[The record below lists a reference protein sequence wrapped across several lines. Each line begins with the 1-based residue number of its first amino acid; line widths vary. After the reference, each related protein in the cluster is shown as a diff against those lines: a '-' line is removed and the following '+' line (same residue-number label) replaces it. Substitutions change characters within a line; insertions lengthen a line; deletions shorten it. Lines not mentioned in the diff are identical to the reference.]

1 MKKIICVLFGGKSSE
16 YEVSLSSSHAVL
28 SNIDRSRYEIVCI
41 GITKDGKWYH
51 FDGDIDAIRTGT
63 WCSDTAA
70 LSPVHFSPND
80 GKLHFLPAENGK
92 APIASLRPDAVFPV
106 LHGKFGEDGTMQG
119 LFAVCGIPVVGCGC
133 TSSGVCMDKAFT
145 KSVVTA
151 DTDIPQA
158 PAVCARPS
166 DMADMDTLRRRC
178 EEKFGYPMFV
188 KPCAAG
194 SSVGVSKVK
203 DAAHFAAAVEKAFAE
218 DTKILIE
225 KAIVGTEVEVAVFE
239 SHGEYF
245 TARPAEIDL
254 GSSEFYD
261 YETKYISD
269 ASGYYLPA
277 RLTAEEEKT
286 VQAYALAIFKALDCR
301 VFARVDFFHT
311 ADGFVFNEI
320 NTIPCFT
327 PISMYPKMMMQD
339 GMSYAELIDRILDA
353 AL

>member
-16 YEVSLSSSHAVL
+16 YDVSLSSSHAVL
-28 SNIDRSRYEIVCI
+28 SNIDNDRYDIIRI
-41 GITKDGKWYH
+41 GITRDGKWYC
-51 FDGDIDAIRTGT
+51 FDGNIEDIRTGA
-63 WCSDTAA
+63 WCDDTDA

-80 GKLHFLPAENGK
+80 GKLHFQPSAKGNSPRE
-92 APIASLRPDAVFPV
+92 AVRPDAVFPV

-145 KSVVTA
+145 KSVVAAETE
-151 DTDIPQA
+151 IPQA
-158 PAVCARPS
+158 DAVTVRI
-166 DMADMDTLRRRC
+166 ADKANMDALRLRC
-178 EEKFGYPMFV
+178 ETKFGYPMFV

-203 DAAHFAAAVEKAFAE
+203 DAAHFAEAVEKAFAE
-218 DTKILIE
+218 DGKILIE
-225 KAIVGTEVEVAVFE
+225 KAIVGSEVEVAVFE
-239 SHGEYF
+239 SHSTYF

-277 RLTAEEEKT
+277 RLTEEEEKT
-286 VQAYALAIFKALDCR
+286 VQAYALEIFKALDCR
-301 VFARVDFFHT
+301 IFSRVDFFHT
-311 ADGFVFNEI
+311 KDGFVFNEI
-320 NTIPCFT
+320 NTIPGFT

-339 GMSYAELIDRILDA
+339 GTTYAELIDKILEA
-353 AL
+353 VL

>member
-16 YEVSLSSSHAVL
+16 YEVSLSSAHAVL
-28 SNIDRSRYEIVCI
+28 SNIDSSRYEIVRI

-51 FDGDIDAIRTGT
+51 FDGDLDAIRTGT

-70 LSPVHFSPND
+70 LCPVHFSPNE
-80 GKLHFLPAENGK
+80 GMLQFLPAENGK
-92 APIASLRPDAVFPV
+92 APISPIRPDAVFPV
-106 LHGKFGEDGTMQG
+106 LHGKYGEDGAIQG
-119 LFAVCGIPVVGCGC
+119 LFAVCDIPVVGCGA

-145 KSVVTA
+145 KSVILA

-158 PAVCARPS
+158 AAVCARIA
-166 DMADMDTLRRRC
+166 DKDDMDALRRRC

-203 DAAHFAAAVEKAFAE
+203 DASHFADAVEKAFAE
-218 DTKILIE
+218 DSKILIE

-239 SHGEYF
+239 SHGKYF

-277 RLTAEEEKT
+277 RLTEEEEKA
-286 VQAYALAIFKALDCR
+286 VQAYALTIFKALDCR
-301 VFARVDFFHT
+301 VFSRVDFFHT

-320 NTIPCFT
+320 NTIPGFT

-339 GMSYAELIDRILDA
+339 GMSYAELIDKILEA